1 MGTPRRRRLRPPTGR
16 EGGPGPE
23 RNGPAQRQ
31 KDYSSQHTLPRPPSA
46 RNAGVC
52 SPHRCTCARPDRLFP
67 PLRCSPSPLRRR
79 LQPAFFP
86 PPYWPPPGGLR
97 PNWPSATC
105 GSCCW
110 ARAGRGAVAAAM
122 GGGRGGRGRAGLA
135 RAEGDQSI
143 DCPLLMATAGDGSKP
158 HASVSPNPLTHL
170 QEVEPRVAKR
180 RLSQARHRATLAR
193 IFSGLQEA
201 VSSQSDNSASKY
213 QVLRKAKKSIQKLEQ
228 TLGSLLKMKESF
240 SLEDRNLSSLENV
253 KEEYVKR
260 HFSNQSTAPASE
272 AVSESDSTIW
282 YLIQECEKQTVEEDG
297 KTEFIQSP
305 DTSSLDLVEFER
317 YLYFYKHTVD
327 LLIEHGIVCT
337 EEVPL
342 PEVSTVISH
351 LWQELSEER
360 RDSILQYCSQRDF
373 LMDHKAACQEPA
385 CTEGS
390 VRDSRGN
397 SEEASGS
404 SVSTP
409 EEVMFE
415 DAFDVAAG
423 FLDGSETQGMS
434 SQSSAFANCTSEN
447 PEDHHRL
454 YLQITDF
461 LKSLFFANTQFCE
474 EEDLQFDYE
483 TVMLRCTETF
493 DDEDF

>member
-1 MGTPRRRRLRPPTGR
+1 
-16 EGGPGPE
+16 
-23 RNGPAQRQ
+23 
-31 KDYSSQHTLPRPPSA
+31 
-46 RNAGVC
+46 
-52 SPHRCTCARPDRLFP
+52 
-67 PLRCSPSPLRRR
+67 
-79 LQPAFFP
+79 
-86 PPYWPPPGGLR
+86 
-97 PNWPSATC
+97 
-105 GSCCW
+105 
-110 ARAGRGAVAAAM
+110 
-122 GGGRGGRGRAGLA
+122 
-135 RAEGDQSI
+135 
-143 DCPLLMATAGDGSKP
+143 
-158 HASVSPNPLTHL
+158 L

-180 RLSQARHRATLAR
+180 RLSQARHRATLSR
-193 IFSGLQEA
+193 LFSNFREA
-201 VSSQSDNSASKY
+201 VLSQSDNSASKY

-240 SLEDRNLSSLENV
+240 SLEDGNPSSMGEV
-253 KEEYVKR
+253 REEYVKR
-260 HFSNQSTAPASE
+260 HFSNH
-272 AVSESDSTIW
+272 
-282 YLIQECEKQTVEEDG
+282 
-297 KTEFIQSP
+297 
-305 DTSSLDLVEFER
+305 R

-342 PEVSTVISH
+342 PEVSTAISY

-373 LMDHKAACQEPA
+373 LMDPKAA

-397 SEEASGS
+397 SQEASGS

-423 FLDGSETQGMS
+423 FLDRSETQGMS
-434 SQSSAFANCTSEN
+434 SQSSAFASSTSEN
-447 PEDHHRL
+447 PEDHHTL

-461 LKSLFFANTQFCE
+461 LKSLFFANTQFCQ

>member
-1 MGTPRRRRLRPPTGR
+1 
-16 EGGPGPE
+16 
-23 RNGPAQRQ
+23 
-31 KDYSSQHTLPRPPSA
+31 
-46 RNAGVC
+46 
-52 SPHRCTCARPDRLFP
+52 
-67 PLRCSPSPLRRR
+67 
-79 LQPAFFP
+79 
-86 PPYWPPPGGLR
+86 
-97 PNWPSATC
+97 
-105 GSCCW
+105 
-110 ARAGRGAVAAAM
+110 
-122 GGGRGGRGRAGLA
+122 
-135 RAEGDQSI
+135 
-143 DCPLLMATAGDGSKP
+143 
-158 HASVSPNPLTHL
+158 L

-180 RLSQARHRATLAR
+180 RLSQARHRAMLAR
-193 IFSGLQEA
+193 LFSSLREA
-201 VSSQSDNSASKY
+201 VLSQSGNSASKY

-228 TLGSLLKMKESF
+228 TLGSLLKMKETL
-240 SLEDRNLSSLENV
+240 SLEDGNPSSLEEV
-253 KEEYVKR
+253 REEYVKR
-260 HFSNQSTAPASE
+260 HFSNH
-272 AVSESDSTIW
+272 
-282 YLIQECEKQTVEEDG
+282 
-297 KTEFIQSP
+297 
-305 DTSSLDLVEFER
+305 R

-342 PEVSTVISH
+342 PEVSTAISH

-360 RDSILQYCSQRDF
+360 RDSILQYCSQRDL
-373 LMDHKAACQEPA
+373 LMDPKAACQEPA
-385 CTEGS
+385 CNEGS
-390 VRDSRGN
+390 VRDSGGN
-397 SEEASGS
+397 SEKASGS

-423 FLDGSETQGMS
+423 FLERSETQGIS
-434 SQSSAFANCTSEN
+434 SQSSAFASCTSEN

>member
-1 MGTPRRRRLRPPTGR
+1 METPRHRPPTGG
-16 EGGPGPE
+16 EG
-23 RNGPAQRQ
+23 RA
-31 KDYSSQHTLPRPPSA
+31 RPKARRTTAPSA
-46 RNAGVC
+46 PCRARAVQGTTELVVSAAAHAHGQPASSLPPIPASALSPRFLRLLIGCRRAPTASRLALRHLLMETAGGC
-52 SPHRCTCARPDRLFP
+52 RKTHARVN
-67 PLRCSPSPLRRR
+67 PSPLR
-79 LQPAFFP
+79 Q
-86 PPYWPPPGGLR
+86 
-97 PNWPSATC
+97 
-105 GSCCW
+105 
-110 ARAGRGAVAAAM
+110 
-122 GGGRGGRGRAGLA
+122 
-135 RAEGDQSI
+135 
-143 DCPLLMATAGDGSKP
+143 
-158 HASVSPNPLTHL
+158 L
-170 QEVEPRVAKR
+170 QEAEPHVAKR
-180 RLSQARHRATLAR
+180 RSSPARHRATLAEL
-193 IFSGLQEA
+193 FSGLQE
-201 VSSQSDNSASKY
+201 VVLSRSGSSASKY

-240 SLEDRNLSSLENV
+240 SLEDGNPSGLEEV
-253 KEEYVKR
+253 REEYVKR
-260 HFSNQSTAPASE
+260 HFSNHSTASASE
-272 AVSESDSTIW
+272 AVSKSDSSVW
-282 YLIQECEKQTVEEDG
+282 YLIQDCEKPTLEEDG
-297 KTEFIQSP
+297 KPELIQSS
-305 DTSSLDLVEFER
+305 DTSSPDLVEFER

-342 PEVSTVISH
+342 PEVSTAISH

-373 LMDHKAACQEPA
+373 LMDPKAA

-390 VRDSRGN
+390 VRDSRGD
-397 SEEASGS
+397 SEEASDS

-423 FLDGSETQGMS
+423 FLDGSETHGVS
-434 SQSSAFANCTSEN
+434 SQSSAFASCTYEN
-447 PEDHHRL
+447 PKDRQML

-461 LKSLFFANTQFCE
+461 LKNLFFANTQFCQ

>member
-1 MGTPRRRRLRPPTGR
+1 METTGDCSK
-16 EGGPGPE
+16 P
-23 RNGPAQRQ
+23 
-31 KDYSSQHTLPRPPSA
+31 HA
-46 RNAGVC
+46 RV
-52 SPHRCTCARPDRLFP
+52 
-67 PLRCSPSPLRRR
+67 SPSPLK
-79 LQPAFFP
+79 Q
-86 PPYWPPPGGLR
+86 
-97 PNWPSATC
+97 
-105 GSCCW
+105 
-110 ARAGRGAVAAAM
+110 
-122 GGGRGGRGRAGLA
+122 
-135 RAEGDQSI
+135 Q
-143 DCPLLMATAGDGSKP
+143 
-158 HASVSPNPLTHL
+158 

-193 IFSGLQEA
+193 LFSSLREA
-201 VSSQSDNSASKY
+201 VLSQSDNAASKY

-228 TLGSLLKMKESF
+228 TLSSLLKMKGSF
-240 SLEDRNLSSLENV
+240 SLEDGNPSSLEEV
-253 KEEYVKR
+253 REEYVKR
-260 HFSNQSTAPASE
+260 HFSNHSWCLYFLSPLCSSSPPRTSHSRAKQKEEEKTGLGRMALDWSDHDECLINSVKKLFMWLFFLCVLSSTASAAE
-272 AVSESDSTIW
+272 AMSESDSTIW
-282 YLIQECEKQTVEEDG
+282 YLIQECEKQTMEEDG
-297 KTEFIQSP
+297 KPEFIQSP
-305 DTSSLDLVEFER
+305 DTSSPDLVEFER

-342 PEVSTVISH
+342 PEVSTAISH

-373 LMDHKAACQEPA
+373 LTDPKAACQEPA
-385 CTEGS
+385 CTERS

-415 DAFDVAAG
+415 DAFDVAAA
-423 FLDGSETQGMS
+423 FLDRSETQGMP
-434 SQSSAFANCTSEN
+434 SQSSAFASCPSEN

-461 LKSLFFANTQFCE
+461 LKSLFFANTQFCQ

-493 DDEDF
+493 DDE

>member
-1 MGTPRRRRLRPPTGR
+1 
-16 EGGPGPE
+16 
-23 RNGPAQRQ
+23 
-31 KDYSSQHTLPRPPSA
+31 
-46 RNAGVC
+46 
-52 SPHRCTCARPDRLFP
+52 
-67 PLRCSPSPLRRR
+67 
-79 LQPAFFP
+79 
-86 PPYWPPPGGLR
+86 
-97 PNWPSATC
+97 
-105 GSCCW
+105 
-110 ARAGRGAVAAAM
+110 
-122 GGGRGGRGRAGLA
+122 
-135 RAEGDQSI
+135 
-143 DCPLLMATAGDGSKP
+143 
-158 HASVSPNPLTHL
+158 
-170 QEVEPRVAKR
+170 
-180 RLSQARHRATLAR
+180 
-193 IFSGLQEA
+193 
-201 VSSQSDNSASKY
+201 
-213 QVLRKAKKSIQKLEQ
+213 
-228 TLGSLLKMKESF
+228 MKESF
-240 SLEDRNLSSLENV
+240 SLEDGNPSSLEEV
-253 KEEYVKR
+253 REEYVKR
-260 HFSNQSTAPASE
+260 HFSNHSTASALE
-272 AVSESDSTIW
+272 AVSESDSTVW
-282 YLIQECEKQTVEEDG
+282 CLTGGCEKQTLEEDG
-297 KTEFIQSP
+297 KPELIQSSE
-305 DTSSLDLVEFER
+305 TSSPDLVEFER

-342 PEVSTVISH
+342 PEVSTAISH

-373 LMDHKAACQEPA
+373 LVDPKAACQEPA

-423 FLDGSETQGMS
+423 FLDRSETQGMS
-434 SQSSAFANCTSEN
+434 SQSSAFASCTSES
-447 PEDHHRL
+447 PEDHHGL

-461 LKSLFFANTQFCE
+461 LKRLFFANTQFCQ